1 MVIAALL
8 RRLGEILVQE
18 RLTTPD
24 VVEEALA
31 RAKTTGERL
40 GEALV
45 ALGAVKSEEVLRALA
60 QQQNLAY
67 LSRDELPSPLPIVKN
82 LSAKYLR
89 QYAVCPVSVENGQLT
104 VATADPLNPV
114 VVDDLR
120 QFTGLAVKLVVS
132 SAEAITEAIDRTYDG
147 AATPL
152 QRIVEG
158 MEDERK
164 GEGEEDVNQ
173 LRDMAFEAPV
183 VRLVNLLI
191 ENAIAAQASDI
202 HIEPFEDTLRIRY
215 RLDGILFDQ
224 EAPPRRLQAAVT
236 SRIKLMAEMNIA
248 ERRLPQDGRIRVT
261 VPGRRVDI
269 RVSTI
274 PTVHGE
280 SIVMRLLDRSSVFL
294 ALEKL
299 GFAPGT
305 LRHFESLIKRPHGIV
320 LVTGPTG
327 SGKTTTLYGALDK
340 INLPDRKI
348 ITVEDPVEYQLK
360 GVNQIPVKP
369 KIGLTFATGL
379 RHIVRQDPDVIL
391 IGEIRDLETAEI
403 AIQAALT
410 GHLVFSTLHTNDA
423 PGAITRLQDMGVE
436 AYLVASVLEGVL
448 AQRLVRRICTACR
461 VPDTPSAADL
471 EALGIEGAADRQLYR
486 GRGCAERARWLAF
499 GVSARVGQRDLLA
512 LTQQLATLVES
523 ALPLD
528 RALAIQEELAPNP
541 RVKAIVGDLLNSVR
555 GGSSLSEALA
565 KHHPRPFSRL
575 YINMVRAGEKGG
587 VLEVTLR
594 RLAEFLETRAAFTDA
609 LVSALAYPLVIFSV
623 GIGAIVFLMTFVIP
637 RFATIFADLGQA
649 VPLPTQI
656 LLSVSAGFQ
665 HYWWVLLLAILATVL
680 AWRVSTGTPEGRLAW
695 DQPVLRL
702 PLNGRLAMRV
712 ETARFARTLGTMLKS
727 GVPVMG
733 ALAVVGDMMTNQA
746 IGRAIGRLADGV
758 TRGGTIAAGMQAE
771 GKFPALAVHMVRVG
785 EETGRLAVMLR
796 KVADT
801 FENDVRIELKRV
813 LGLLEPAI
821 ILGMGVLVAF
831 IVVAMLLAIFSI
843 NEIPL

>member
-24 VVEEALA
+24 VVDAALA
-31 RAKTTGERL
+31 RAKTTGERV

-45 ALGAVKSEEVLRALA
+45 ALGAVKSEDVLRALA
-60 QQQNLAY
+60 EQQNLAY

-89 QYAVCPVSVENGQLT
+89 QYTVCPVSIESGLLT

-114 VVDDLR
+114 ILDDLR
-120 QFTGLAVKLVVS
+120 QFTGLAVKLVVA
-132 SAEAITEAIDRTYDG
+132 SADAITEAIDRTYDG

-158 MEDERK
+158 MEDERT
-164 GEGEEDVNQ
+164 GDGEEDVNH

-183 VRLVNLLI
+183 VRLVNLLV
-191 ENAIAAQASDI
+191 ENAIGAEASDI

-215 RLDGILFDQ
+215 RVDGILFDQ

-261 VPGRRVDI
+261 LHGRRVDI

-294 ALEKL
+294 PLEKL
-299 GFAPGT
+299 GFAPGM
-305 LRHFESLIKRPHGIV
+305 LRRFEALIKRPHGIL

-340 INLPDRKI
+340 INSPDRKI

-391 IGEIRDLETAEI
+391 IGEIRDLETAQI

-423 PGAITRLQDMGVE
+423 PAAITRLQDMGVE
-436 AYLVASVLEGVL
+436 PYLVASVLEGVL
-448 AQRLVRRICTACR
+448 AQRLVRRTCVACR
-461 VPDTPSAADL
+461 VPDTPNAADL
-471 EALGIEGAADRQLYR
+471 EALGIEGAGGRALFR
-486 GRGCAERARWLAF
+486 GRGCDECRGTGYRGRTGIYELFPITEDARSLILKRAP
-499 GVSARVGQRDLLA
+499 SRDI
-512 LTQQLATLVES
+512 
-523 ALPLD
+523 
-528 RALAIQEELAPNP
+528 RRYAI
-541 RVKAIVGDLLNSVR
+541 D
-555 GGSSLSEALA
+555 
-565 KHHPRPFSRL
+565 
-575 YINMVRAGEKGG
+575 AGM
-587 VLEVTLR
+587 VTLR
-594 RLAEFLETRAAFTDA
+594 MD
-609 LVSALAYPLVIFSV
+609 
-623 GIGAIVFLMTFVIP
+623 G
-637 RFATIFADLGQA
+637 
-649 VPLPTQI
+649 
-656 LLSVSAGFQ
+656 
-665 HYWWVLLLAILATVL
+665 W
-680 AWRVSTGTPEGRLAW
+680 
-695 DQPVLRL
+695 
-702 PLNGRLAMRV
+702 
-712 ETARFARTLGTMLKS
+712 LK
-727 GVPVMG
+727 
-733 ALAVVGDMMTNQA
+733 ACE
-746 IGRAIGRLADGV
+746 GV
-758 TRGGTIAAGMQAE
+758 TTVEEI
-771 GKFPALAVHMVRVG
+771 LRVTQ
-785 EETGRLAVMLR
+785 EDA
-796 KVADT
+796 
-801 FENDVRIELKRV
+801 
-813 LGLLEPAI
+813 
-821 ILGMGVLVAF
+821 
-831 IVVAMLLAIFSI
+831 
-843 NEIPL
+843 